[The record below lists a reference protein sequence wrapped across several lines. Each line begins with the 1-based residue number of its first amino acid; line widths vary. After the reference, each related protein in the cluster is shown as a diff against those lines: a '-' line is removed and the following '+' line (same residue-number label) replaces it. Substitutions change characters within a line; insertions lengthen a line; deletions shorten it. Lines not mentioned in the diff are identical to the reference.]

1 MEISLRSAALVLA
14 LCLSVFILGP
24 TPAQAIPVAG
34 DYVLTGSSNFV
45 GSFTSDGSQLTAWNI
60 SYNPL
65 SVTWNTLD
73 ACFGTSGDCVQTNT
87 NFFFNTYS
95 TAFDNLYI
103 DWANESCIGGTCI
116 TTDRYSADNQYVTE
130 SLAYAP
136 AAVSVPGTFWPFALG
151 FLALVG
157 YDWRQRRQAGMW
169 VG

>member
-1 MEISLRSAALVLA
+1 M
-14 LCLSVFILGP
+14 FILGP

-34 DYVLTGSSNFV
+34 DYILTGSSNFV
-45 GSFTSDGSQLTAWNI
+45 GSFTSDGSQLTAWSI

-73 ACFGTSGDCVQTNT
+73 ACFGFSGDCVQTNT
-87 NFFFNTYS
+87 NISFNTYS

-103 DWANESCIGGTCI
+103 DWGDTGATTFCGLLPCI
-116 TTDRYSADNQYVTE
+116 TTDRYSGDNQWVSE
-130 SLAYAP
+130 SLTYAP

-157 YDWRQRRQAGMW
+157 YDWRQRRQAGLQ